1 MKKRDII
8 IITVCVTTALVC
20 IALTFWGNLRNN
32 GTITTDAFVGVL
44 ASLIGVCATI
54 IVGFQ
59 IASFLELRD
68 VKKQVALVEK
78 QREELETY
86 KQVIARDIHMAK
98 TGVANAF
105 GILSVVE
112 KDSLLGFAARVC
124 SIVCDNLNLTP
135 GNILL
140 VRYRQLRQE
149 IVPFIKT
156 DDYIDE
162 IYPIIQNLNYISIP
176 KDKENYN
183 EIMKLHFEILTL
195 VNEMKSKVHSV

>member
-20 IALTFWGNLRNN
+20 IALTFWGNLSNN

-59 IASFLELRD
+59 IASFIELRD

-195 VNEMKSKVHSV
+195 VNDVKSKVHSV

>member
-124 SIVCDNLNLTP
+124 SIVCDNLNLTL